1 MCILGG
7 EIVDKKILLIADDDD
22 MNRNIIK
29 KFLRHEYEIV
39 EAKDGKETMDIL
51 YNQNIDV
58 VLLDIIMPEMDGLEV
73 LERMKKEEKFNHIGV
88 LVATSTKEKT
98 EREALFLGADDIVSK
113 PYDPVVIKK
122 RIENIIAVKTIEG
135 QKEMLQNDDTKT
147 YIAMAN
153 KEVVANIDNRV
164 KKIRKYVSI
173 VRANKSNYKLVDE
186 ILDNINIELDAAV
199 EEKLE

>member
-1 MCILGG
+1 M
-7 EIVDKKILLIADDDD
+7 DKKILLIADDDD